1 MQTDCPFSSQF
12 LAIGDEGLKAF
23 NMSVLGDTNEYQWK
37 EFQGSVRVSL
47 ACLCFETTETFAEIV
62 GLLLIL
68 TVANNDIGAY
78 DWGSCCNDV
87 AVCIDV
93 VMV

>member
-47 ACLCFETTETFAEIV
+47 ACLVLKPKKLLRKLSIV
-62 GLLLIL
+62 
-68 TVANNDIGAY
+68 DPY
-78 DWGSCCNDV
+78 CCK
-87 AVCIDV
+87 
-93 VMV
+93 